1 MYIIQDLQNSP
12 EKPADVHPYPWISD
26 PSNLGRIFQPHSTTS
41 GIAAECRR
49 GFDLKTGRKPTVF
62 YEKRTHAKTMQKHH
76 MFKV

>member
-1 MYIIQDLQNSP
+1 MFIPTPGFQI
-12 EKPADVHPYPWISD
+12 PATWVAFS
-26 PSNLGRIFQPHSTTS
+26 SPHSTTS

-62 YEKRTHAKTMQKHH
+62 YEKSTHAKTMQKHH